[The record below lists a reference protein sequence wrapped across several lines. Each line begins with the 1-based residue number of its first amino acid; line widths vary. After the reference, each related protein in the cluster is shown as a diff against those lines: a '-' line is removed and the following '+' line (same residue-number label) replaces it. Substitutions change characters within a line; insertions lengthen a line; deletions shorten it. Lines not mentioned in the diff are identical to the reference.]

1 VISIPIINDAS
12 NYGINLYKITQ
23 QSSHNNFSDVFLLG
37 DYPIKMEQFSARFEG
52 DFMGSIMGSQNIM
65 GSDDGSNIGESIL
78 LKNRFILRC

>member
-1 VISIPIINDAS
+1 
-12 NYGINLYKITQ
+12 
-23 QSSHNNFSDVFLLG
+23 
-37 DYPIKMEQFSARFEG
+37 MEQFSARFEG